1 MYVCMHVCVPLRR
14 RRRRRRRWYSGGGDA
29 DSVLLMSLILVFVI
43 ALSHY
48 RAVADGFCI
57 QDPCR
62 LCLIAAN
69 NKTHNYSGF
78 VTQFTQLTSVY
89 SWEVCPPSSQPLLSQ
104 LGRPIRMCIF
114 RSRCS
119 MDMWCLGGL
128 ARDNWV
134 WVLQKSLYEKAFPP
148 VG

>member
-43 ALSHY
+43 ALSHH
-48 RAVADGFCI
+48 RAVADGFCT

-89 SWEVCPPSSQPLLSQ
+89 SWEVCPPSPPTPIIPIGSADPHVYLSESVFH
-104 LGRPIRMCIF
+104 GYVVSWRIRA
-114 RSRCS
+114 
-119 MDMWCLGGL
+119 G
-128 ARDNWV
+128 
-134 WVLQKSLYEKAFPP
+134 
-148 VG
+148 